1 MASSSSSLLLPLSS
15 ISGDGAAALRRGPNL
30 PLRTPFLSLPP
41 RPLAPRHSPLVLA
54 RARGRENDPEPPQQS
69 KNPKESTQAAS
80 SSSPAKA
87 GAEEVEEVE
96 EELPWI
102 QEKALDLVEF
112 TGTVTQAIPG
122 PRVGH
127 SPVPWLLAVPL
138 AYVGLSF
145 VFAFVKTVRKFTS
158 PNAKRKRLVNKNA
171 FLLKSI
177 DELFSKGKE
186 DVTHSAL
193 IGLMQKTGFTMDD
206 LLRKYIRYTL
216 NEKPFNPDVVVDLIH
231 LRKASMLED
240 AQVAE
245 VLNETARRIVK
256 EKGPVVMDL
265 SGFTEKGFKRKL
277 AVQALFGKILYLS
290 ELPEF
295 CSRDSSLIIKEIFG
309 VTDEDAN
316 TLRIHTLSEID
327 DVESIKKMV
336 DDSETEES
344 EEGSLAASGDDD
356 LKSEE

>member
-1 MASSSSSLLLPLSS
+1 
-15 ISGDGAAALRRGPNL
+15 
-30 PLRTPFLSLPP
+30 
-41 RPLAPRHSPLVLA
+41 
-54 RARGRENDPEPPQQS
+54 
-69 KNPKESTQAAS
+69 
-80 SSSPAKA
+80 
-87 GAEEVEEVE
+87 
-96 EELPWI
+96 
-102 QEKALDLVEF
+102 
-112 TGTVTQAIPG
+112 
-122 PRVGH
+122 
-127 SPVPWLLAVPL
+127 
-138 AYVGLSF
+138 
-145 VFAFVKTVRKFTS
+145 
-158 PNAKRKRLVNKNA
+158 
-171 FLLKSI
+171 
-177 DELFSKGKE
+177 
-186 DVTHSAL
+186 
-193 IGLMQKTGFTMDD
+193 MQKTGFTMDD

-316 TLRIHTLSEID
+316 ALRIHTLSEID

-344 EEGSLAASGDDD
+344 EEVSLAASGDDD